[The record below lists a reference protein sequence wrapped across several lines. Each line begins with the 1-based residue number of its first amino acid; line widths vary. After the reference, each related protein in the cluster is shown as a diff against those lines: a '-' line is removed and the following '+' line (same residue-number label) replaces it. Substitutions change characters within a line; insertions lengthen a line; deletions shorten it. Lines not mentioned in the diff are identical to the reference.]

1 MKKAAIFGALAFA
14 SACTASIGPANEN
27 TGQGGSAPD
36 GVGGHASPGA
46 AGSGGTSSGSAG
58 TGAPG
63 GGAGAP
69 GGVAGMGGGGTIYK
83 NPPPFTPPA
92 GGPRPLSRQPPP
104 QPLPGRVGGGGN
116 RQQAHA
122 P

>member
-69 GGVAGMGGGGTIYK
+69 GGVAGMGDVGTIYK
-83 NPPPFTPPA
+83 NPPAFTPAA
-92 GGPRPLSRQPPP
+92 GVLRRFTRKQLPE
-104 QPLPGRVGGGGN
+104 PLPGAFGDEGN
-116 RQQAHA
+116 GHELDAD
-122 P
+122 